1 MLALTCGN
9 GRKLATRA
17 HARVYYARSVQGLR
31 VRVLSSL
38 LFKPAFALL
47 LCCVC
52 LASQGGREAGRGLAE
67 GGGLN
72 SGENG

>member
-52 LASQGGREAGRGLAE
+52 PASQGGREAGRGLAE